1 MKIRKWRER
10 MWWHSPNNYLAFRLG
25 YITALD
31 DVDRT
36 GLRPS
41 SDEAKSE
48 AAKRAAERLYNR

>member
-1 MKIRKWRER
+1 